1 VRISVGNLADQI
13 PKYLLLEVIV
23 IPLGFLL
30 LIACG
35 VAAFV
40 IFFRRRTARTPQIF
54 IQPPL
59 ASDQVPMLAPPKDPF
74 TDAAAPASMYPYAQN
89 TGYAGG
95 YAQNS
100 GGYAP
105 NIGYSNPYPPAAS
118 YSNVSL
124 VAYQQDPKLAVSFF
138 FLGRSARS

>member
-1 VRISVGNLADQI
+1 V
-13 PKYLLLEVIV
+13 
-23 IPLGFLL
+23 
-30 LIACG
+30 
-35 VAAFV
+35 
-40 IFFRRRTARTPQIF
+40 
-54 IQPPL
+54 
-59 ASDQVPMLAPPKDPF
+59 
-74 TDAAAPASMYPYAQN
+74 
-89 TGYAGG
+89 YAGG

-138 FLGRSARS
+138 SWAAVLEADNW